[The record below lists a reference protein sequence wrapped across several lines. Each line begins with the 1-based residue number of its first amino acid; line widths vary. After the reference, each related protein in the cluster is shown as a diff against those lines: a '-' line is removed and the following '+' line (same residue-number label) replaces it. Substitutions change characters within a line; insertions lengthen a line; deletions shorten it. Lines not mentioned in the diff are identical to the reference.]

1 MIEIQTPEA
10 RIKALE
16 DQVRALNGS
25 LGTAIARIATL
36 ENQVYN
42 MGTVR
47 TFSGGGDPGAYA
59 KEGDVWV
66 PA

>member
-25 LGTAIARIATL
+25 LGTAIARIAAL
-36 ENQVYN
+36 EIYTNS
-42 MGTVR
+42 VR
-47 TFSGGGDPGAYA
+47 VWTGGDPGASA
-59 KEGDVWV
+59 KEGDVYL

>member
-25 LGTAIARIATL
+25 LGTAIARIGAL
-36 ENQVYN
+36 ESQLA
-42 MGTVR
+42 GSARLWT
-47 TFSGGGDPGAYA
+47 GGDPGGAA
-59 KEGDVWV
+59 KEGDGWM